1 MSTPAHRRKTTQPVY
16 FPPVPDGAIPAQR
29 RPDAGV
35 HRAGG
40 KPGSGKSGG
49 GKTGG
54 GKPGRGRMAAGVAL
68 VLAAAVGAG
77 WLLLSPSGA
86 DGDAA
91 TSGQTSGLAQLL
103 PTPGAESPR
112 LTGRIPAG
120 TFDVGHELETGVYRT
135 GGASVLDGSAGC
147 RWQLAGGGLG
157 PLVSGGTSTGPATVT
172 LRAGGDFTSI
182 GCQDWV
188 RVG

>member
-1 MSTPAHRRKTTQPVY
+1 MSTPAHRRKTTQPDY

-35 HRAGG
+35 HRAEGA
-40 KPGSGKSGG
+40 
-49 GKTGG
+49 T
-54 GKPGRGRMAAGVAL
+54 PGRGRMAAGVAL

-77 WLLLSPSGA
+77 WLLLSPSSN
-86 DGDAA
+86 DTDHAA
-91 TSGQTSGLAQLL
+91 AASGLAQVL
-103 PTPGAESPR
+103 PAPGSDTPR

-120 TFDVGHELETGVYRT
+120 TFDVDHEAEAGVYRT
-135 GGASVLDGSAGC
+135 GGATVLDGSAGC
-147 RWQLAGGGLG
+147 RWQTSGGGVG
-157 PLVSGGTSTGPATVT
+157 PLVAGGTTSGPATVT
-172 LRAGGDFTSI
+172 LRAGTDFTSI